1 MDYFLRRVTHHSL
14 YNNCIPAKEI
24 CEGPHLASSEPGNL
38 MPGFSQSKYHEMD
51 MVNWFAK

>member
-1 MDYFLRRVTHHSL
+1 MDYFLRQVTHYSL
-14 YNNCIPAKEI
+14 YNNCSPAKEI